1 MQNTIAFVFPGQG
14 SQSLGMLAEHFA
26 EYPDMK
32 RTFAEAS
39 EAVGYDVLELISTGP
54 EEKLSQTEYTQ
65 VAMLTAD
72 VALYRLYQERTAGR
86 ISVMAGHSLGEYA
99 ALVASNALRFSDAV
113 KLVSMRG
120 KLMQSEVPLGQGA
133 MAALVGLDDA
143 VVQQISNEA
152 SANGIEVSPA
162 NYNAPGQI
170 VIAGHSEA
178 VTKAITLAEA
188 AGARMAV
195 RIPVSVPCHCRLLTA
210 AAQKFEAVLS
220 QTDFKTPDT
229 IVLSNVDAK
238 AYQSPEH
245 IREQLKIQLYSPV
258 QWVKTIEQF
267 KTFEPALV
275 CECGPGRVLTGLIKR
290 IDRTLKTVAL
300 SDISAVIE

>member
-14 SQSLGMLAEHFA
+14 SQSLGMLAEHLA

-32 RTFAEAS
+32 NTFIEAS
-39 EAVGYDVLELISTGP
+39 DAVGYDVLELVSTGP

-72 VALYRLYQERTAGR
+72 VALFRLYQQR
-86 ISVMAGHSLGEYA
+86 ISGNKTVMAGHSLGEYA
-99 ALVASNALRFSDAV
+99 ALVAAESLVFSDAV

-133 MAALVGLDDA
+133 MAAIVGLDDEA
-143 VVQQISNEA
+143 VLDITKQA
-152 SANGIEVSPA
+152 SAAGVDVCPA

-170 VIAGHSEA
+170 VIAGHAQA
-178 VTKAITLAEA
+178 VTKAIVLAEA
-188 AGARMAV
+188 AGSRMAM
-195 RIPVSVPCHCRLLTA
+195 RIPVSVPCHCHLLIEA
-210 AAQKFEAVLS
+210 AEKFEAVLS
-220 QTDFKTPDT
+220 QTEFNTPNT

-238 AYQSPEH
+238 PYRSPEH
-245 IREQLKIQLYSPV
+245 IREQLKVQLFSPV
-258 QWVKTIEQF
+258 QWVKTIEAF
-267 KTFEPALV
+267 KEYQPTSV
-275 CECGPGRVLTGLIKR
+275 YECGPGRVLTGLIKR

-300 SDISAVIE
+300 SDISAVIA